1 MLCVF
6 VDIGMMFLFMTKV
19 KSRTKIEPLSVNLE
33 EKEDFNVFCSIKPC
47 QNMEKPLQTEKPSNA
62 PVDLDEKDRA
72 ILRLLQDNAKITV
85 REIAAQVHLSTTPVH
100 ERIRRLEDTGVIRQ
114 YATLLDHSKVK
125 KGLLAICYVS
135 LKEHNKKSGAR
146 FIKTIQQMPEIMEC
160 YIISGEF
167 DFLLK
172 VAVENMDAYYDFHVN
187 QLGQVENIGHVQSTF
202 VMGVVK
208 QTHQLIS

>member
-1 MLCVF
+1 
-6 VDIGMMFLFMTKV
+6 MTEM
-19 KSRTKIEPLSVNLE
+19 TP
-33 EKEDFNVFCSIKPC
+33 PAG
-47 QNMEKPLQTEKPSNA
+47 QNAGEGGAGAVALDPK
-62 PVDLDEKDRA
+62 DLL
-72 ILRLLQDNAKITV
+72 ILRLLQQNARMTV

-100 ERIRRLEDTGVIRQ
+100 ERIKRMEETGVIRQ
-114 YATLLDHSKVK
+114 YATLLDHAKVK

-146 FIKTIQQMPEIMEC
+146 FIKTIHELPEIIEC
-160 YIISGEF
+160 FIISGEF

-187 QLGQVENIGHVQSTF
+187 KLGQAENVGRVQSTF

-208 QTHQLIS
+208 QGHQLIS